1 MLGASDFAF
10 IRCFW
15 ILQSFWL
22 IQQFPYFAKWFCAP
36 GVQPVRQRPCVDC
49 FHGPMFFCFAKD
61 SETMLWGLTGTPC
74 LDDFA
79 NVAKLVRACSDID
92 LLVFRRQLDAKD
104 LVTWKNVF
112 GRFASGVLSHF
123 RWVWEHLGNFC
134 TSFDVICSEE
144 TVFCLLCATWSYN
157 HFRRNELWTTW
168 HVPMAIWRVWR
179 HLNSRPFDRFDDVI
193 CVICVISKSYHA
205 RCKGCWFYQKKF
217 PPQKRY
223 KHRPNEM
230 MKSYKNG
237 IENEDKDEGP
247 WGNLSWRS
255 RRSSWPCTTLLQ
267 SVPFMKAL
275 RLHGE
280 AHGPCLGKKCEKNCG
295 QTVTPGKPWDSCLLL
310 SDSMWLNCCNGFK
323 IHIIYIYIYRYTCIV
338 GLTACIYIIY
348 DIWLTFKWE
357 LLRCY
362 ICFHTSSFSN
372 DKRRVSSAR
381 MPRRARRMRL
391 WAPNSC
397 SSVSRHVKTGE
408 VNALDLQF
416 AHQNT

>member
-1 MLGASDFAF
+1 MQWNFVHQDIEVYAMFELDRVGLVCRPMCRKNKVVSVSHASLWTSFTKIWKQPSICKNSKMLGASDFTF

-22 IQQFPYFAKWFCAP
+22 IKQFPYFAKWFCVP
-36 GVQPVRQRPCVDC
+36 GVQPVRQRPCFDW

-112 GRFASGVLSHF
+112 GRFAYGVLSHF

-134 TSFDVICSEE
+134 TSFDFICSEA

-205 RCKGCWFYQKKF
+205 RCKECWFYQEKLPPPKKDTNID
-217 PPQKRY
+217 Q
-223 KHRPNEM
+223 
-230 MKSYKNG
+230 MKWWKATKMDLKMKIKMKPVKLIVKVQEELVALYHTPAERA
-237 IENEDKDEGP
+237 IYEGAA
-247 WGNLSWRS
+247 SS
-255 RRSSWPCTTLLQ
+255 RRGPR
-267 SVPFMKAL
+267 SVP
-275 RLHGE
+275 
-280 AHGPCLGKKCEKNCG
+280 
-295 QTVTPGKPWDSCLLL
+295 W
-310 SDSMWLNCCNGFK
+310 
-323 IHIIYIYIYRYTCIV
+323 
-338 GLTACIYIIY
+338 
-348 DIWLTFKWE
+348 
-357 LLRCY
+357 
-362 ICFHTSSFSN
+362 
-372 DKRRVSSAR
+372 
-381 MPRRARRMRL
+381 
-391 WAPNSC
+391 
-397 SSVSRHVKTGE
+397 
-408 VNALDLQF
+408 
-416 AHQNT
+416 